1 MKGLSILGLALS
13 MSSFCFAQDRVI
25 TKDGDVFDA
34 YRIDI
39 GSTFVYYTKEDKD
52 NAALQKIAKA
62 DVLMIKKKDGTKI
75 DVTEYVPQ
83 TSTSQTIKNETEE
96 QQGTTQVTLEDL
108 SPEAKA
114 ANKTLIAKINAPVNF
129 VIPEKHQKDIGKKG
143 VTSCFA
149 CFGVTSNSILC
160 NDDVEVGM
168 KIGRLYKKDKKTPAQ
183 WNDNVYNYL
192 AAYTGTINPAILF
205 SIKNKTLQTL
215 YIDLANTFYV
225 RMGQSTCYY
234 VPTSTTTSNSSSG
247 GIGVN
252 LGAVTGALG
261 IGGVAGTLANGIN
274 VGGGSSN
281 MISNTTYSQRVIAIA
296 PLSTVSLSP
305 QYFFGN
311 EKMTVADGLVY
322 DLINHAYSYEYG
334 TYANFSSKTQAGVMM
349 YGDHYVYSHDCS
361 PIQMSFFVAYSKSES
376 CTSEKV
382 LSSHYYLNN
391 VFGTIFPGKTW
402 QWGELDNKNI
412 PHFVIDVT
420 NNNGSSFPKQ

>member
-1 MKGLSILGLALS
+1 MKRLSIIV
-13 MSSFCFAQDRVI
+13 FAFLCTGSAFTQNKVI

-39 GSTFVYYTKEDKD
+39 GNTFVYYTKEDKD
-52 NAALQKIAKA
+52 DAVVHKIAKNV
-62 DVLMIKKKDGTKI
+62 VLMIKKKDGTKI

-83 TSTSQTIKNETEE
+83 TSTSQTTKNEAVKQEE
-96 QQGTTQVTLEDL
+96 ATQVTLEDL
-108 SPEAKA
+108 PPEAKA
-114 ANKTLIAKINAPVNF
+114 ANETLIAQINMPVNF
-129 VIPEKHQKDIGKKG
+129 VIPEKHQKDIGKKKAA
-143 VTSCFA
+143 SCFA

-160 NDDVEVGM
+160 NDDIEVGM
-168 KIGRLYKKDKKTPAQ
+168 KIGRLDKKNKRTPAQ
-183 WNDNVYNYL
+183 WNNDVYNCL
-192 AAYTGTINPAILF
+192 GAYSGTINPAILF

-234 VPTSTTTSNSSSG
+234 VPTSTTTSNTFSG
-247 GIGVN
+247 GTGVS

-261 IGGVAGTLANGIN
+261 IGGVAGTLANGIS

-281 MISNTTYSQRVIAIA
+281 MISNTTYSQRVIAVA

-305 QYFFGN
+305 QYLFGN
-311 EKMTVADGLVY
+311 EKMTIADGLVY
-322 DLINHAYSYEYG
+322 DLAIPAYSYEYG

-391 VFGTIFPGKTW
+391 VFGTISPIKTW